1 MLSEQQF
8 YYIYADYS
16 KLIERLLNSLNE
28 YQKRNPLIDVTEQ
41 LEVIRNVQYLQDMF
55 HKLYHTIL
63 VIDGKYGEMFAE
75 RKRLL
80 DKLVSLQKENDQLKT
95 NII

>member
-8 YYIYADYS
+8 YFIYADYS
-16 KLIERLLNSLNE
+16 KLIERLLNRLNE
-28 YQKRNPLIDVTEQ
+28 YQKRQPLADVTEQ
-41 LEVIRNVQYLQDMF
+41 LEFIREIQYLQDAF

-63 VIDGKYGEMFAE
+63 LLDGKQGEMFAE

-80 DKLVSLQKENDQLKT
+80 NKIVSLENENEILKQ

>member
-8 YYIYADYS
+8 YFIYADYS
-16 KLIERLLNSLNE
+16 KLIERLLNRLNE
-28 YQKRNPLIDVTEQ
+28 YQKRQPLADVTEQ
-41 LEVIRNVQYLQDMF
+41 LEVIRNVQYLQDCF

-63 VIDGKYGEMFAE
+63 IVDNKQGEMFAE

-80 DKLVSLQKENDQLKT
+80 DKIVSLQSENEQLKN
-95 NII
+95 NIL